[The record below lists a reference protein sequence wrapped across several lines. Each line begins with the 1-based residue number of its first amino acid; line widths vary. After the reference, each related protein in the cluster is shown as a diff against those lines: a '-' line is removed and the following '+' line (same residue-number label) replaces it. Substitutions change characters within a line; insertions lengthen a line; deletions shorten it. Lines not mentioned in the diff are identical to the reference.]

1 MHNSIDFKSKEYVV
15 RALFKEVK
23 KSPFIA
29 HMKYQDYLE
38 FLSNQIQNVSGV
50 KIQNLKESAIFDGLK
65 KIGMIKEK
73 KNFL

>member
-15 RALFKEVK
+15 RALFKEAK

-38 FLSNQIQNVSGV
+38 FLSNQIQNF
-50 KIQNLKESAIFDGLK
+50 KESAIFDALK

-73 KNFL
+73 